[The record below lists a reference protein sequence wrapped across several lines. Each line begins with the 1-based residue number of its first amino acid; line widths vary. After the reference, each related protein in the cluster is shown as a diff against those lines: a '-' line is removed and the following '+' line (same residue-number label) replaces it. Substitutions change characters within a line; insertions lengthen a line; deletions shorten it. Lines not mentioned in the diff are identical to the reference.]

1 MMKIKN
7 IFFVLFILLTTIG
20 STFSQLGTIK
30 GFVYDN
36 NNGEAVSYCSIQLQG
51 TQYGALSEQ
60 NGSFIISKVP
70 EGTYVLVT
78 RMFGY
83 SPIIDTIVVGRITIT
98 KRYLLKTASTQ
109 LDEFEVTA
117 DGQRR
122 IQETRTSVISVT
134 PKDMSKMP
142 SIGGQP
148 DFAQYLQVLPGVIS
162 TGDQGGQLYVRGGT
176 PIQNMLLIDG
186 MLLYNPFHSIG
197 LFSVFDTEI
206 ISSADV
212 YTGGYGAEFGGRI
225 SSVMNIKT
233 RDGNKKRV
241 AGKVDLNTFGAK
253 LLIEGPLVK
262 LKDDSKTT
270 VSYIASIK
278 GSYLEKS
285 SKIFYPYIGEAGLPY
300 NFLDLYGK
308 VSFNSKEGS
317 KVSIFAFRF
326 EDQVNFPEI
335 ALYGWQNWGAGT
347 NFLLVPGNEPTTISG
362 SISYSKYGSTLVDPN
377 FFPKESSIDGFLANL
392 AFNYYMGKNY
402 FSAGFD
408 LTGYKAFYKFYTRAG
423 LPQEA
428 IDYTTDVALFGKYKF
443 NYKDLIIIE
452 PSFRFQYYASMSA
465 AVPEPR
471 LAVKYN
477 LSKSIRFKLAA
488 GMFSQNFTTITSDRD
503 VVSLFSGFL
512 SSPDKLPLIFDEKD
526 MKDNL
531 QKAQHIILGVELDF
545 IKHTVIN
552 IEGYYKHFSQL
563 TIINRYKIFDVD
575 PDYIWE
581 KGNAYGGDISLKYD
595 HKNLYIWAVYS
606 LGFVDRYDGKVTY
619 NPHFDRRHNINVLAS
634 YAFGS
639 KTRKSWQVDVRW
651 NYGSGFPF
659 SQTQAIYP
667 HTTLGGTISGRGPG
681 ENEDLYYLLAE
692 LNGGRLPAYHRMD
705 FSMKKKIFLGERNT
719 LDLSASLTN
728 VYNYKN
734 IFYVDRVTS
743 NILYQM
749 PILYSFGVT
758 WSF

>member
-1 MMKIKN
+1 MKIKN
-7 IFFVLFILLTTIG
+7 ILFVFSLLLSIPAVG
-20 STFSQLGTIK
+20 FSQNGTIK
-30 GFVYDN
+30 GFIYDN
-36 NNGEAVSYCSIQLQG
+36 DNGESISYCMVQLKG
-51 TQYGALSEQ
+51 TQYGALTEQ
-60 NGSFIISKVP
+60 NASFIINKIP
-70 EGTYVLVT
+70 EGSYVLIT
-78 RMFGY
+78 TLTGY
-83 SPIIDTIVVGRITIT
+83 SPIIDTILVGKATIT
-98 KRYLLKTASTQ
+98 KRYMLKKTTTK
-109 LDEFEVTA
+109 LNEFEITA
-117 DGQRR
+117 EGQRR
-122 IQETRTSVISVT
+122 IQETRTSVISIT
-134 PKDMSKMP
+134 PKDMAKMP

-241 AGKVDLNTFGAK
+241 SGKVDINTFGAK
-253 LLIEGPLVK
+253 LLLEGPIVK
-262 LKDDSKTT
+262 LNEESKTS

-285 SKIFYPYIGEAGLPY
+285 SKLFYPYVGETGLPY

-308 VSFNSKEGS
+308 ISLTSQEGS
-317 KVSIFAFRF
+317 KVSIFGFRF
-326 EDQVNFPEI
+326 DDQVNFPEI
-335 ALYGWQNWGAGT
+335 ALYRWKNWGAGT
-347 NFLLVPGNEPTTISG
+347 NFLIVPGSEPTTISG
-362 SISYSKYGSTLVDPN
+362 SISYSKYESKLTDPN
-377 FFPKESSIDGFLANL
+377 FYPKESSIDGFLANL
-392 AFNYYMGKNY
+392 SFNYYMGKNQ
-402 FSAGFD
+402 FNAGFD
-408 LTGYKAFYKFYTRAG
+408 LTGYKAYYKFYTKGG
-423 LPQEA
+423 LIQEVP
-428 IDYTTDVALFGKYKF
+428 DYTTDIAVFAKYKF
-443 NYKDLIIIE
+443 NYKDNLIIE

-471 LAVKYN
+471 LAIKYN
-477 LSKSIRFKLAA
+477 LSKSVRFKLAA
-488 GMFSQNFTTITSDRD
+488 GLFSQNFTTITSDRD
-503 VVSLFSGFL
+503 VVSLFYGFL
-512 SSPDKLPLIFDEKD
+512 SSPDKLPLTFDGQD
-526 MKDNL
+526 MADNL
-531 QKAQHIILGVELDF
+531 QKAQHVIAGFELDV

-552 IEGYYKHFSQL
+552 IEGYYKKFSQL
-563 TIINRYKIFDVD
+563 TIINRYKIFDTD

-606 LGFVDRYDGKVTY
+606 LGFVDRYDGKVNY
-619 NPHFDRRHNINVLAS
+619 NPHFDRRHNVNILAS
-634 YAFGS
+634 YAFGKKAR
-639 KTRKSWQVDVRW
+639 KTWQVDVRW

-659 SQTQAIYP
+659 SQTQSIYP
-667 HTTLGGTISGRGPG
+667 HTTLGGTISGSGTT
-681 ENEDLYYLLAE
+681 ENEDMYYLLAE

-705 FSMKKKIFLGERNT
+705 FSMKKKFYLGEHNT
-719 LDLSASLTN
+719 IDVSASLTN

-734 IFYVDRVTS
+734 IFYVDRVTA
-743 NILYQM
+743 NIIYQM
-749 PILYSFGVT
+749 PMLYSFGVT

>member
-1 MMKIKN
+1 MNIKK
-7 IFFVLFILLTTIG
+7 IFFVFIILTITMG
-20 STFSQLGTIK
+20 AAFSQVGTIK

-36 NNGEAVSYCSIQLQG
+36 DNGEAIPYCMLQLKG
-51 TQYGALSEQ
+51 TQFGSLSEQ
-60 NGSFIISKVP
+60 NGSFIINKIP

-78 RMFGY
+78 HIFGY
-83 SPIIDTIVVGRITIT
+83 SPITDTIVVGKTIIT
-98 KRYLLKTASTQ
+98 KRYLLKKASTK

-117 DGQRR
+117 EGQRR

-241 AGKVDLNTFGAK
+241 SGKVDINTFGAK

-262 LKDDSKTT
+262 LKEESKTT

-285 SKIFYPYIGEAGLPY
+285 SKIFYPYIGETGLPY

-308 VSFNSKEGS
+308 VSLSSKEGS
-317 KVSIFAFRF
+317 KVSIFGFRF
-326 EDQVNFPEI
+326 DDQVNFPDI
-335 ALYGWQNWGAGT
+335 ALYRWQNWGGGT
-347 NFLLVPGNEPTTISG
+347 NFLLVPGSEPTTISG
-362 SISYSKYGSTLVDPN
+362 SISYSKYGSTLTDPN
-377 FFPKESSIDGFLANL
+377 YYPKESSIDGFLANL

-408 LTGYKAFYKFYTRAG
+408 LTGYKAYYKFFTRAG
-423 LPQEA
+423 IPLET
-428 IDYTTDVALFGKYKF
+428 IDYTTDIALFAKYKF
-443 NYKDLIIIE
+443 NYQDKIIIE

-503 VVSLFSGFL
+503 VVNLFYGFL
-512 SSPDKLPLIFDEKD
+512 SSPEKLPLTFDGND
-526 MKDNL
+526 MIDNL
-531 QKAQHIILGVELDF
+531 QKAQHVILGIELDV

-552 IEGYYKHFSQL
+552 IEGYYKYFSQL
-563 TIINRYKIFDVD
+563 TIINRYKIFDTD

-581 KGNAYGGDISLKYD
+581 KGNAYGGDVSLKFDY
-595 HKNLYIWAVYS
+595 KNLYIWAVYS
-606 LGFVDRYDGKVTY
+606 LGFVDRYDGKITY
-619 NPHFDRRHNINVLAS
+619 NPHFDRRHNVNVLAS
-634 YAFGS
+634 YAFGKKVR
-639 KTRKSWQVDVRW
+639 KTWQVDVRW

-659 SQTQAIYP
+659 SQTQSIYP
-667 HTTLGGTISGRGPG
+667 HMTLGGTISGNGTT

-719 LDLSASLTN
+719 IDLSASLTN

-743 NILYQM
+743 NIIYQM